1 MACAVAEGL
10 DEVELRCEQQAL
22 SEDQPLPLA
31 LDQLAG
37 AVPSALGGKLAEAF
51 AACSSLVE
59 AQQQTQGWAACRNP
73 EGPVGAAEGLVVGF
87 GRLSLLPISLLLA
100 KAEKV
105 NLPEHRQ
112 YSLV

>member
-59 AQQQTQGWAACRNP
+59 AQLTQKRAACRNP
-73 EGPVGAAEGLVVGF
+73 EGPVGAAEGLAVGF